1 MKKLFWILPVGL
13 LSLGAGVGY
22 FYWDRATTIP
32 DWYAETG
39 DEVATLPIASAT
51 SSPSAL
57 ATPSSS
63 SIASSPASSTGV
75 SSLTVSS
82 NLQVSATPKAL
93 PRGVQSIKTQVWE
106 NNIRSG
112 ALINLSEMDTTSP
125 GRQSELVQK
134 LLVVMPQL
142 QGRKVFL
149 GISGQ
154 LVEKNNQRQL
164 SADSKLAIGKVE
176 FSLDEVANRMSVQR
190 GDLDR
195 MILNYLQLNKPA
207 TSSPT
212 PNPSKSS

>member
-39 DEVATLPIASAT
+39 DQVATMPLASAT
-51 SSPSAL
+51 SSPAVL
-57 ATPSSS
+57 VTTPSS
-63 SIASSPASSTGV
+63 ITSSPASSTGV

-112 ALINLSEMDTTSP
+112 ALVNLSEMDTTSP

-195 MILNYLQLNKPA
+195 MILNYLQLNKPV
-207 TSSPT
+207 TNSPN
-212 PNPSKSS
+212 PNPSRSS

>member
-39 DEVATLPIASAT
+39 DQVATMPLASAT
-51 SSPSAL
+51 SSPAVL
-57 ATPSSS
+57 VTTPSS
-63 SIASSPASSTGV
+63 ITSSPASSTGV

-112 ALINLSEMDTTSP
+112 ALVNLSEMDTTSP

-207 TSSPT
+207 TSSPN

>member
-32 DWYAETG
+32 EWYAETG
-39 DEVATLPIASAT
+39 EEVATLPLASAT

-57 ATPSSS
+57 VTPSSITS
-63 SIASSPASSTGV
+63 SSPASSTGV

-93 PRGVQSIKTQVWE
+93 PRGIQSIKTQVWE

-154 LVEKNNQRQL
+154 LVEKNDQRQL

-195 MILNYLQLNKPA
+195 MILNYLQLNKPV
-207 TSSPT
+207 TSSPN
-212 PNPSKSS
+212 PSPSKSS